1 MDAAFNVHIRKKDLA
16 AFRHRVLYH
25 WRKKPKHEYMEV
37 IFIRKGVGEF
47 HIESFH
53 KIKMTNTSPYI
64 VEYSDLEYTALKN
77 EAASHG
83 LSVGSIHTHTVCDSA
98 ASYHDHC
105 SGVEAGDTLMGICA
119 VEKGEKDKMTT
130 KLDFWI
136 PQLPCR
142 ITQITT

>member
-16 AFRHRVLYH
+16 AFRRRVLYH
-25 WRKKPKHEYMEV
+25 WRKKPKHEYLEV
-37 IFIRKGVGEF
+37 IFVRKGVGEF

-53 KIKMTNTSPYI
+53 KLELTKTSPHT
-64 VEYSDLEYTALKN
+64 VEYRDLEYTALQN
-77 EAASHG
+77 EAASLG
-83 LSVGSIHTHTVCDSA
+83 FSMGTIHTHTICDSA

-105 SGVEAGDTLMGICA
+105 SAVESGDTLMGICE
-119 VEKGEKDKMTT
+119 VEEGDHGKMTT